1 MNARSTR
8 ESVTRTSS
16 YCPRTKGDAITHP
29 VGKSSQ
35 SARADA
41 ACGGAEGR
49 SAVRRAGR
57 GRRQATFERR
67 GAAGAR
73 GSRGRRRSGNGA
85 AAAVGEPRL
94 LDRRRGPRPLLA
106 GRLVELAKRRR
117 CAGRALRRAAPRLRR
132 ARRAER
138 GCEWPLRDAH
148 VGGPRPIEACGISGR
163 ARRGARRGDGG
174 RGGRR
179 RAGRARWLGGGARPP
194 AAHEPKLVDSP
205 RSARSARVMG
215 ARRALRRGGRSQVR
229 QGELG

>member
-73 GSRGRRRSGNGA
+73 GSSGARRSGCSKETKA
-85 AAAVGEPRL
+85 AEELLGIPR
-94 LDRRRGPRPLLA
+94 
-106 GRLVELAKRRR
+106 
-117 CAGRALRRAAPRLRR
+117 
-132 ARRAER
+132 ER
-138 GCEWPLRDAH
+138 GKP
-148 VGGPRPIEACGISGR
+148 ST
-163 ARRGARRGDGG
+163 
-174 RGGRR
+174 
-179 RAGRARWLGGGARPP
+179 
-194 AAHEPKLVDSP
+194 
-205 RSARSARVMG
+205 
-215 ARRALRRGGRSQVR
+215 
-229 QGELG
+229 